1 MNNSVSSL
9 NFSPQEILDIIVK
22 LYPYNYSV
30 TSFNSFDSTAVYLD
44 YLDFKVHSFPS
55 LSELNGWTIPNGW
68 KCCSAL
74 IKHKG
79 QVIYDCLEDS
89 PLGCA
94 YLSPSFSGSVSKSEL
109 IDHCAF
115 RKDLPSAIVYDWT
128 RLYRKGISRWG
139 LSIPFKAETLPDED
153 LELR

>member
-55 LSELNGWTIPNGW
+55 LSELND
-68 KCCSAL
+68 
-74 IKHKG
+74 G
-79 QVIYDCLEDS
+79 QSQMDGNVVL
-89 PLGCA
+89 L
-94 YLSPSFSGSVSKSEL
+94 
-109 IDHCAF
+109 
-115 RKDLPSAIVYDWT
+115 
-128 RLYRKGISRWG
+128 
-139 LSIPFKAETLPDED
+139 
-153 LELR
+153 